1 MAEVRGTVPIARCG
15 HSAVLVNQSAILVYG
30 GLDEDL
36 EVEANIF
43 TFDLGSLKLF
53 LFALFFFS
61 QRSNQH

>member
-1 MAEVRGTVPIARCG
+1 MRGTVPIARCG

-43 TFDLGSLKLF
+43 TFDLGSEK
-53 LFALFFFS
+53 LFFFL
-61 QRSNQH
+61 HYYYFFIKV